1 MYVMQHL
8 SYCYEQHRH
17 VTVMNIL
24 HSNMK
29 LIIII
34 YHFKV
39 FVFYMTKKMALNCT
53 SASIQPDYDRKAEL
67 RAFDEAKTGVKGLV
81 DAGITEV
88 PRIFHLPSPEN
99 LNSQQHELTLPTI
112 DLQGIDNNPIQ
123 RKEVVE
129 KVKDALESWGFFQ
142 LVNHGIPNNILEDMK
157 KGVMDFHEQDT
168 EVKKQWYTRDMSG
181 KTRVIYNSNFDL
193 YAAPVTN
200 WRDTFYCTMAP
211 NPPEPHELPPPC
223 REILLEYSRHV
234 MKLGVCLFGLI
245 SEALGLDPNHLVDI
259 GCADGLAVLGHY
271 YPSCP
276 QPELTIGTPEHAD
289 SDFITILLQDHIG
302 GLKIFYQNQWT
313 DVPPIPG
320 ALVVNAGDLLQLITN
335 DKFVSSQH
343 KVVTNKVGARV
354 SVASFF
360 TTGHIQ
366 TSKVYGPIT
375 ELLSEDNPAK
385 YRNITVKE
393 YVDYYRA
400 KGLDGTSALLRFK
413 I

>member
-1 MYVMQHL
+1 M
-8 SYCYEQHRH
+8 
-17 VTVMNIL
+17 VT
-24 HSNMK
+24 
-29 LIIII
+29 
-34 YHFKV
+34 F
-39 FVFYMTKKMALNCT
+39 AL
-53 SASIQPDYDRKAEL
+53 ALAQPDYDRKAEL
-67 RAFDEAKTGVKGLV
+67 RAFDETKTGVKGLV

-99 LNSQQHELTLPTI
+99 LNSQQHEVTLPTI

-142 LVNHGIPNNILEDMK
+142 LENHGIPINILEAMK
-157 KGVMDFHEQDT
+157 KGVKDFHEQDT

-181 KTRVIYNSNFDL
+181 MTRVIYNSNFDL

-211 NPPEPHELPPPC
+211 NPPQPHELPPPC

-259 GCADGLAVLGHY
+259 GCADGLGVLGHY

-302 GLKIFYQNQWT
+302 GLKIFYRNQWT

-343 KVVTNKVGARV
+343 KVVTNKVGPRV

-366 TSKVYGPIT
+366 TLKVYGPIT

-400 KGLDGTSALLRFK
+400 KGLDGTSALLHFM

>member
-1 MYVMQHL
+1 MTNKMVL
-8 SYCYEQHRH
+8 SD
-17 VTVMNIL
+17 
-24 HSNMK
+24 
-29 LIIII
+29 
-34 YHFKV
+34 
-39 FVFYMTKKMALNCT
+39 T
-53 SASIQPDYDRKAEL
+53 STCQLDYDRKAEL
-67 RAFDEAKTGVKGLV
+67 RAFDETKTGVKGLV
-81 DAGITEV
+81 DGGITEV

-99 LNSQQHELTLPTI
+99 LNSQQPELTLPTI
-112 DLQGIDNNPIQ
+112 DLQGIDEDPIR
-123 RKEVVE
+123 RKDVIV
-129 KVKDALESWGFFQ
+129 KMKDALESWGFFQ
-142 LVNHGIPNNILEDMK
+142 LVNHGIPNNILEEMM
-157 KGVMDFHEQDT
+157 KGVMDFYEQES

-181 KTRVIYNSNFDL
+181 KTRVVYNSNFDL

-211 NPPEPHELPPPC
+211 NPPQPHELPPPC
-223 REILLEYSRHV
+223 RDILLEYSKQV
-234 MKLGVCLFGLI
+234 MKLGVCLFELM
-245 SEALGLDPNHLVDI
+245 SEGLGLDRNHLLDI

-276 QPELTIGTPEHAD
+276 QPELTIGTRDHTD
-289 SDFITILLQDHIG
+289 NDFITILLQDHIG
-302 GLKIFYQNQWT
+302 GLRVFYQDRWI

-343 KVVTNKVGARV
+343 KVVANKVGPRV

-366 TSKVYGPIT
+366 NSKVYRPIT

-385 YRNITVKE
+385 YRGTTIKE
-393 YVDYYRA
+393 YLDYFNA
-400 KGLDGTSALLRFK
+400 KGLDGTSALLHFK

>member
-1 MYVMQHL
+1 
-8 SYCYEQHRH
+8 
-17 VTVMNIL
+17 
-24 HSNMK
+24 
-29 LIIII
+29 
-34 YHFKV
+34 
-39 FVFYMTKKMALNCT
+39 
-53 SASIQPDYDRKAEL
+53 
-67 RAFDEAKTGVKGLV
+67 
-81 DAGITEV
+81 
-88 PRIFHLPSPEN
+88 
-99 LNSQQHELTLPTI
+99 
-112 DLQGIDNNPIQ
+112 
-123 RKEVVE
+123 
-129 KVKDALESWGFFQ
+129 
-142 LVNHGIPNNILEDMK
+142 MK

-223 REILLEYSRHV
+223 RNFV
-234 MKLGVCLFGLI
+234 GVLKTCDETWGLFGLI

-259 GCADGLAVLGHY
+259 GCADGLGVLGHY

-320 ALVVNAGDLLQLITN
+320 ALVLITN

-400 KGLDGTSALLRFK
+400 KGLDGTSALLHFK

>member
-1 MYVMQHL
+1 MQHL

-24 HSNMK
+24 HSNLK

-39 FVFYMTKKMALNCT
+39 FVFCMTKKMALNGT

-81 DAGITEV
+81 DSGVTEV
-88 PRIFHLPSPEN
+88 PPIFHLPSPEN
-99 LNSQQHELTLPTI
+99 LNSQQPELTLPTI
-112 DLQGIDNNPIQ
+112 DLQGIDNNPIR
-123 RKEVVE
+123 RKEVIE
-129 KVKDALESWGFFQ
+129 QVKDALESWGFFQ
-142 LVNHGIPNNILEDMK
+142 LVNHGIPNNILEEMI
-157 KGVMDFHEQDT
+157 KGVMGFYEQES

-223 REILLEYSRHV
+223 RDILLEYSKQV
-234 MKLGVCLFGLI
+234 MKLGVCLFELM
-245 SEALGLDPNHLVDI
+245 SEGLGLDRNHLVDI

-276 QPELTIGTPEHAD
+276 QPELTIGIQDHTD
-289 SDFITILLQDHIG
+289 NDFITILLQDPIG
-302 GLKIFYQNQWT
+302 GLKVFYQDQWT

-320 ALVVNAGDLLQLITN
+320 ALVVNAGDILQ
-335 DKFVSSQH
+335 FVSSQH
-343 KVVTNKVGARV
+343 KVVANKVGPRV

-360 TTGHIQ
+360 TTGPIE
-366 TSKVYGPIT
+366 TSKVYEPIT

-385 YRNITVKE
+385 YRGTTVKK
-393 YVDYYRA
+393 YVDYYLA
-400 KGLDGTSALLRFK
+400 KGLHTSALLHFK